1 MRSFDE
7 LYFIS
12 DLHLGGPPGCQVF
25 NQSAKLAA
33 FVRYIAERDAGRRVV
48 LVLGGDIIDFL
59 AFDAPYLK
67 PTDQASRL
75 LDQVLADSEF
85 KQIFEAL
92 SGFLRRPNRYVV
104 ALPGNHDLELMLSA
118 VREQLIDALCGT
130 SDEARGRLVFI
141 DDDGG
146 FRCRIGP
153 SRVVCTHG
161 NEVDSWNLVDYAKLA
176 KRCAS
181 EERGLAPEDWQA
193 NAGTRL
199 VIDVMNSIKRRFPF
213 VDLLKPEV
221 QLVPRILTILEP
233 AALGSLSRIAPILY
247 RLVHGELHF
256 RGFLGGPE
264 RGAEPSHEEMLDD
277 LLNLPSPTSIAA
289 PDTRSQLDPLELAAS
304 AVREGKTALALP
316 EGPAGTLGVFQYGI
330 DRLRGVDS
338 QEALRRALNDWL
350 GDEQTVQAFDLDK
363 RDEVFVR
370 LARTV
375 GPEVDF
381 LIAGHTHLARALTR
395 PDGRYYFNAG
405 TWMRIVRLEKAE
417 DLQPQNFGA
426 VYEALRKGT
435 LEALDQAR
443 PQIVHTR
450 PTVVVIEAQAG
461 GTTAQGA
468 LCEFRNDPRAP
479 LPVIG
484 GPFVIGGGA
493 A

>member
-1 MRSFDE
+1 MRTFDE

-12 DLHLGGPPGCQVF
+12 DLHLGGAPGCQVF
-25 NQSAKLAA
+25 NQGAKLAA
-33 FVRYIAERDAGRRVV
+33 FIRYIAERDPGRHVV

-67 PTDQASRL
+67 PGDQALRL
-75 LDQVLADSEF
+75 LEQVLADSEF

-92 SGFLRRPNRYVV
+92 AGFLRRPDRKLVMM
-104 ALPGNHDLELMLSA
+104 LGNHDIELMLPK
-118 VREQLIDALCGT
+118 VRERLIDELCGQ
-130 SDEARGRLVFI
+130 SDEARGRLVFV

-176 KRCAS
+176 KRCAC
-181 EERGLAPEDWQA
+181 EERGLTPEDWPA

-199 VIDVMNSIKRRFPF
+199 VIDVMNQIKRRFPF

-221 QLVPRILTILEP
+221 QLVPKIVTILEP

-256 RGFLGGPE
+256 RGLLGGPE
-264 RGAEPSHEEMLDD
+264 SGATPSHEEMLDD
-277 LLNLPSPTSIAA
+277 LLNVPASTSIAA
-289 PDTRSQLDPLELAAS
+289 SDARIRIDPLEQAAS
-304 AVREGKTALALP
+304 AVREGKTALDLP
-316 EGPAGTLGVFQYGI
+316 EGSTETLGGAQYII
-330 DRLRGVDS
+330 DRLRGVDP
-338 QEALRRALNDWL
+338 QEALRRALGDWL
-350 GDEQTVQAFDLDK
+350 GDEQTVQAFNLDK
-363 RDEVFVR
+363 RDEVFMR

-375 GPEVDF
+375 GPQIDF

-426 VYEALRKGT
+426 VYDALRKGT

-443 PQIVHTR
+443 PQIVHSR
-450 PTVVVIEAQAG
+450 PTVVVIAAQAG
-461 GTTAQGA
+461 GATARGT
-468 LCEFRNDPRAP
+468 LCEFHDDAQAP
-479 LPVIG
+479 LAVIG